1 MLVLEPGETVPA
13 VRRLQDRREHT
24 APGQQPGHGVDG
36 HVLLAGAA
44 HHQRGQADDHDVRAL
59 VGGAHVQRAA
69 RRRVPGQPQ
78 QQLLPGPAAHHA
90 VPVRVARRLRD
101 RVDRTVVALRPVLA
115 VQEDLSHIHQL
126 DQEGRAQP
134 DGQQGARLHRVARH
148 RHTAAVAAHPHHIL
162 PGVAHLVASRSQQ
175 RLESKLLRPVSALV
189 NLPFSTNCVRSGM
202 IVPPPPLPTRPPLD
216 F

>member
-1 MLVLEPGETVPA
+1 MCLTGVDDHLDDIRGLCAGRVRAVHEPVLVLEPGEAVPA

-36 HVLLAGAA
+36 HVLLARAA
-44 HHQRGQADDHDVRAL
+44 HHQRGQAHDHDVRAL

-69 RRRVPGQPQ
+69 RRRVPREPQ
-78 QQLLPGPAAHHA
+78 QQLLPGPVAHHA
-90 VPVRVARRLRD
+90 VPVRAARRLRD

-134 DGQQGARLHRVARH
+134 DGAPGARLHRVARH
-148 RHTAAVAAHPHHIL
+148 RHTTAAAPHTHHL
-162 PGVAHLVASRSQQ
+162 LLGVAHLVAPRSQQ
-175 RLESKLLRPVSALV
+175 RPESKYPERE
-189 NLPFSTNCVRSGM
+189 
-202 IVPPPPLPTRPPLD
+202 
-216 F
+216 